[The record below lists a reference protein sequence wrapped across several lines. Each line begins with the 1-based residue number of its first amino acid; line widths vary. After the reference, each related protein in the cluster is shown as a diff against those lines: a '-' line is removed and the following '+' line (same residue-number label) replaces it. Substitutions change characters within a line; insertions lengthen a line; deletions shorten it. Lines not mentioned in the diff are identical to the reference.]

1 MNIRISKATEESRI
15 EEQKATIEEF
25 INFHLLEIEHNGK
38 KHLYDIGPLISISNK
53 TIESLS
59 PEELDNALERTSAYR
74 FSVAH
79 LKELVNE
86 TLQENSENFDSW
98 MANNWEFAVRVAI
111 QRRKQ
116 IKSDE
121 GSTAGWINSVTK
133 EEIRG
138 IIATHQTTIENYNSK
153 IKQIWKYEKA
163 NRLLSNLLSILEDR
177 GSQLQSIIK
186 SRQTKKFSV

>member
-1 MNIRISKATEESRI
+1 
-15 EEQKATIEEF
+15 
-25 INFHLLEIEHNGK
+25 
-38 KHLYDIGPLISISNK
+38 
-53 TIESLS
+53 
-59 PEELDNALERTSAYR
+59 
-74 FSVAH
+74 
-79 LKELVNE
+79 
-86 TLQENSENFDSW
+86 

-153 IKQIWKYEKA
+153 IKQIWKYEPVRIDQAKYQQ
-163 NRLLSNLLSILEDR
+163 RPRSP
-177 GSQLQSIIK
+177 
-186 SRQTKKFSV
+186 